1 VTGEAVRRRPLAHL
15 AAEVAAAEAPAKA
28 GLVLGERAFL
38 GKLNLRGDPGDE
50 GFLGAVETALG
61 FALPADPNTAR
72 GRGGAAALWLGP
84 DEWLIVTPPGRE
96 AAAGAALAA
105 ALAELHASVVDVSD
119 QRTVISLAGA
129 MARRVLEKG
138 TSLDFEP
145 PAFGPGRCAQT
156 RLARAQV
163 IVHQRDDRPA
173 FDLYV
178 DATFADYLW
187 RWIESAAAEFD
198 PVFLEPD
205 GGGG

>member
-1 VTGEAVRRRPLAHL
+1 L
-15 AAEVAAAEAPAKA
+15 AAEVGADEAPAKT

-38 GKLNLRGDPGDE
+38 GKLNLRGDGADE
-50 GFLGAVETALG
+50 GFLGAAKTALG
-61 FALPADPNTAR
+61 FALPTDSNTA
-72 GRGGAAALWLGP
+72 GGQGGAAALWLGP
-84 DEWLIVTPPGRE
+84 DEWLIVTPPRRE

-105 ALAELHASVVDVSD
+105 ALAELHASLVDVSD
-119 QRTVISLAGA
+119 QRTVITLAGA
-129 MARRVLEKG
+129 LARRVLEKG
-138 TSLDFEP
+138 TSLDLEP

-178 DATFADYLW
+178 DATLADYLW
-187 RWIESAAAEFD
+187 RWIESAATEFH
-198 PVFLEPD
+198 PVFREPD